1 MRIVA
6 IVLAAGESR
15 RMGDRNKLLLPMQG
29 KPLLR
34 RTVETVQG
42 ADVSRLIV
50 VLGHEADK
58 AREVLSGLAVETVYN
73 PDYQVGQMT
82 SVHAGLS
89 AITGACDGVMICLTD
104 QPLLTPQDLNELI
117 DGFANR
123 TRGSILVP
131 TWQGQR
137 GNPILLASEH
147 CETIVKGE
155 TNLGC
160 RRLLEKHPEQ
170 ISTLAMSNDHV
181 VVDMDTPEAYEQV
194 CSRLH
199 RADTVPANP
208 ESTPAWEKGNR
219 NGSGNT

>member
-6 IVLAAGESR
+6 VLLAAGESR
-15 RMGDRNKLLLPMQG
+15 RMGERNKLVLPLQG

-34 RTVETVQG
+34 RTVETIL
-42 ADVSRLIV
+42 ASDITKLIV

-58 AREVLSGLAVETVYN
+58 ARNALSGLAVETVVN
-73 PDYQVGQMT
+73 DDYRSGQMT

-89 AITGACDGVMICLTD
+89 AIDETCDGVMICLTD
-104 QPLLTPQDLNELI
+104 QPLLTPQDLNDLI

-131 TWQGQR
+131 TWQDQR

-147 CETIVKGE
+147 LEAIVTGE

-194 CSRLH
+194 CSRLQ
-199 RADTVPANP
+199 RAGTASTNP
-208 ESTPAWEKGNR
+208 VLTPAWEQR
-219 NGSGNT
+219 